1 MQELSINALAAAKQ
15 TAKATAA
22 TAGFKRMKWVAGDL
36 ELSRDDGTEE
46 WSDLGKYGSATDW
59 INSVTGG
66 GSTGI
71 EATPEEL
78 AALVYWFEGGETTT
92 AIVGPPAK
100 TKHTFVPLPTPGF
113 WTTWF
118 RRVGASQVQRQNFVD
133 TRIGQLV
140 IEGSTA
146 QKAVRVTP
154 TLMSLDP
161 GVVVAADPDSTIP
174 AKRPFIYTEGSGAF
188 KIDGTV
194 YRGQSQFTF
203 TTNADLSTVFGD
215 DTVPY
220 DVVTGNPAVTI
231 GATIYFDGDG
241 LSKYNTEVYGAA
253 SPAAGTKPR
262 KTVSPLGSYECTL
275 QARGQSDGNTNGDE
289 FHLLIP
295 GVKWAIPNAPAPSPG
310 GGSAEVALTGSMR
323 VVSGSPAYQIDV
335 TCDSAAFA

>member
-15 TAKATAA
+15 SAKGTAA
-22 TAGFKRMKWVAGDL
+22 TTDFKRLKWVAGDL

-59 INSVTGG
+59 INSVSGG
-66 GSTGI
+66 GTPSV

-78 AALVYWFEGGETTT
+78 AALIYWFEGGETTT
-92 AIVGPPAK
+92 AVTGPPAK

-146 QKAVRVTP
+146 QKAVRITP
-154 TLMSLDP
+154 SLMALDP
-161 GVVVAADPDSTIP
+161 GAIVATDPSSTIP
-174 AKRPFIYTEGSGAF
+174 EKRPYIYTEGSGSF
-188 KIDGTV
+188 EIDGAV
-194 YRGQSQFTF
+194 FRGQSQFTF

-220 DVVTGNPAVTI
+220 DVVPGNPSVTI
-231 GATIYFDGDG
+231 GATIYFDAQG
-241 LSKYNTEVYGAA
+241 LAKYNTEVYGTA
-253 SPAAGTKPR
+253 SPTAGTKPR
-262 KTVSPLGSYECTL
+262 KTVSPLGSYEFTL
-275 QARGQSDGNTNGDE
+275 QARDQETGAVNGDE

-323 VVSGSPAYQIDV
+323 VIEGEPAYQLDV